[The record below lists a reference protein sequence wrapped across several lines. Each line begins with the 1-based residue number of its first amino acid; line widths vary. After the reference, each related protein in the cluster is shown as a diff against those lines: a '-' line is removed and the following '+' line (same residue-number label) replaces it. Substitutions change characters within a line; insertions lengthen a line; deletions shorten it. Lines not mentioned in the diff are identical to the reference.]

1 MNNKLKR
8 LLLKKFSN
16 FLKKTGKFL
25 IGTKRARHILY
36 DLMPENELMICKTRE
51 DLYYV
56 VNTSDKMIG
65 KSIYK
70 NLHSFDSQNLKAAIK
85 LIGKDKST
93 IIDVGANVGTIGIL
107 GISCLH
113 FKKCIAFEPDPRNF
127 RLLQAN
133 VILNG
138 LNKKFDLR
146 NEAISNKK
154 DGTMIFELS
163 ENNFG
168 DHRVQVQKI
177 PGILNEENRET
188 ISVSVNTLDIAL
200 KNYDLADCLLF
211 MDTQGHEGNVLSGAT
226 NIIKSRVPIITEFWP
241 YGLKRSNGL
250 NLFYDVLSN
259 SGYKSMWDLRYPD
272 KKLEFSVEQI
282 KIIELGLGEDGFA
295 DLVFC

>member
-272 KKLEFSVEQI
+272 KKT
-282 KIIELGLGEDGFA
+282 
-295 DLVFC
+295 